1 MKIGIV
7 ISTNDPE
14 MLWNAFRF
22 ANLCLN
28 EMHDVSVFLNAR
40 AVEYENADSEKF
52 NIRELVKLFVL
63 SEGRLRA
70 CGKCLGFRDI
80 EENEYCRKGSQKDLY
95 EMVISS
101 DKLLSF

>member
-101 DKLLSF
+101 DKLLCF